1 MCHYRKGCGDVI
13 KCNKE
18 VIEISGFSSDIYAEF
33 GSIMQT
39 CYRKYGEEQFNHL
52 VELAKKSDEEI
63 KDEALELI
71 NRFSE
76 RIKDFMAHFDDEAK

>member
-1 MCHYRKGCGDVI
+1 MI

-18 VIEISGFSSDIYAEF
+18 VIEISGYSSDIYAEF

-39 CYRKYGEEQFNHL
+39 CYRKYGEEQFNRL
-52 VELAKKSDEEI
+52 VELAKKSDEEL
-63 KDEALELI
+63 KEEALELI

-76 RIKDFMAHFDDEAK
+76 GIKDFMARFDDEQKRKETP